1 MILENMEGLLFHSL
15 GRKVFKME
23 VLNSLEK
30 LEDLLENSW
39 NLFGVSLVNKSELL
53 ELLNDIRVKM
63 PDEIKQAKWIKEERQ
78 RILLEAQKEA
88 SEVIKEA
95 ETRIVSMIDENEI
108 TKQAYNQANET
119 IINAQ
124 RTAREI
130 KQASLEYADDIIAK
144 LEENLKDTYLVL
156 HKNREELKG
165 NK

>member
-1 MILENMEGLLFHSL
+1 
-15 GRKVFKME
+15 ME

-30 LEDLLENSW
+30 MEDVLEKSWNFFGVTMVNKKELEDAIE
-39 NLFGVSLVNKSELL
+39 
-53 ELLNDIRVKM
+53 DIRLKL
-63 PDEIKQAKWIKEERQ
+63 PEEIKQAKWIKEERQ

-88 SEVIKEA
+88 QAIVKEA

-108 TKQAYNQANET
+108 TRQAYDQANET

-124 RTAREI
+124 KTAREI
-130 KQASLEYADDIIAK
+130 KQGSLEYADEIISK

-165 NK
+165 SSK